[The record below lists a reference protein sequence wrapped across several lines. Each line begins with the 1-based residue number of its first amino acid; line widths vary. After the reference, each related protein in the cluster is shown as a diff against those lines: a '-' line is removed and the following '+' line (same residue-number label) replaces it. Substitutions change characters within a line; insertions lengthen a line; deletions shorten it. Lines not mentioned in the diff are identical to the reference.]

1 MKQVLIFCPFLLLAF
16 ACSNQT
22 GQTTSKNSSID
33 TLTLYSPNEL
43 PSLQSS
49 QSIADTSNREAT
61 KNNPENLLKF
71 IADFSEREFRDTRKE
86 LMADGAEHNY
96 QISEI
101 AENGSILK
109 YNVVIPD
116 IEGKGEYFCNPQK
129 GELTIT
135 WVGDT
140 DIAQMYFQQTKVGLK
155 NKNCNTTEFAE
166 QCDAY
171 DDWQDY
177 PLETHLTVSLLN
189 QGGISVYTFRRQI
202 LPK

>member
-1 MKQVLIFCPFLLLAF
+1 MKQILAFLPFVLLAF
-16 ACSNQT
+16 ACTNQT
-22 GQTTSKNSSID
+22 GQTASNKSLID
-33 TLTLYSPNEL
+33 TPTLYSPNEL
-43 PSLQSS
+43 PSLPKVQ
-49 QSIADTSNREAT
+49 QVVDTSTKEGT

-71 IADFSEREFRDTRKE
+71 ISDFSEREFRDTRKE
-86 LMADGAEHNY
+86 LMADGAEHQY

-101 AENGSILK
+101 AENDGILK
-109 YNVVIPD
+109 YNVVIPG

-129 GELTIT
+129 GELTIN
-135 WVGDT
+135 WVGDK

-177 PLETHLTVSLLN
+177 PLVTHLTISFLN
-189 QGGISVYTFRRQI
+189 QGGIAVYTFRRKL